1 MLEKG
6 ILCKRF
12 RLCIIGGL
20 HVTSSVIWKK
30 EQVYFEGFRRLNMFY
45 VMVAEGMIPTIR
57 NQIALIP
64 LVGAQQNILNQH
76 SIHKMHTQSIK
87 KAITPKED
95 NKILYGIAYIHG
107 RWTLLTFFA
116 SCCMTHCIYKFFPPY
131 PLRKPSTNQSQLRNL
146 IGTNSSSWRTQIK
159 RFD

>member
-12 RLCIIGGL
+12 RLCIICGL

-30 EQVYFEGFRRLNMFY
+30 EQVYFEGFRRLYVFY
-45 VMVAEGMIPTIR
+45 DIVAEGMIR
-57 NQIALIP
+57 NQVALIP

-87 KAITPKED
+87 RAITPKED
-95 NKILYGIAYIHG
+95 SKILYGIAYIHG
-107 RWTLLTFFA
+107 R
-116 SCCMTHCIYKFFPPY
+116 
-131 PLRKPSTNQSQLRNL
+131 
-146 IGTNSSSWRTQIK
+146 
-159 RFD
+159 